1 MYGFLVRGSTPSGG
15 LQPHL
20 VQNLRVGNT
29 GLAGGILEPDGPGG
43 PGGVPEVVGTGPD
56 EVVEATDVVVEV
68 TVTDEEGGSCRLS
81 SLACLPWSS

>member
-1 MYGFLVRGSTPSGG
+1 MGGGRLVS
-15 LQPHL
+15 
-20 VQNLRVGNT
+20 
-29 GLAGGILEPDGPGG
+29 EEGPGG

-56 EVVEATDVVVEV
+56 EVDEATEVVVEV